1 MDFSGI
7 SAQLSSSPITALGLV
22 FLAGVFTSLN
32 PCIYPMIPI
41 TAAIVGGQTVGE
53 EKPPRSRTVIL
64 TFAYVVGL
72 ASVYSTLGIIA
83 GATGTMFGTISTN
96 PWLYFAMANVLI
108 LSALAMFDVIPIR
121 LPAAL
126 QAKAATAGTAGRAS
140 GAFIMGAFSG
150 LVAAPCGAP
159 VMAAILTWVGTKGSP
174 TLGFIYLLAF
184 SLGMCT
190 LLVVVGLSSGALSR
204 LPRAGNWMNWVKK
217 GFGVLMLAVA
227 EYYLIEMGKL
237 VL

>member
-1 MDFSGI
+1 MDFSGL
-7 SAQLSSSPITALGLV
+7 SAQLSSSPITAIGLI
-22 FLAGVFTSLN
+22 FLAGVFTSFN

-41 TAAIVGGQTVGE
+41 TAAIVGGQTLGE
-53 EKPPRSRTVIL
+53 EKPPRGRTLLL
-64 TFAYVVGL
+64 TMAYVIGL
-72 ASVYSTLGIIA
+72 ASVYSTLGLIA
-83 GATGTMFGTISTN
+83 GVTGTMFGTISTN

-126 QAKAATAGTAGRAS
+126 ATRAATAGTAGRAS
-140 GAFIMGAFSG
+140 GAFIMGAMSG

-159 VMAAILTWVGTKGSP
+159 VMAAILTWVGSKGSP
-174 TLGFIYLLAF
+174 TLGFVYLLVF

-190 LLVVVGLSSGALSR
+190 LLVIVGLSSGALSR
-204 LPRAGNWMNWVKK
+204 LPRAGEWMNWVKK

>member
-1 MDFSGI
+1 MDFSGL
-7 SAQLSSSPITALGLV
+7 SAQLSSSPITAIGLI
-22 FLAGVFTSLN
+22 FMAGVFTSFN

-41 TAAIVGGQTVGE
+41 TAAIVGGQTLGE
-53 EKPPRSRTVIL
+53 EKPPRGRTLLL
-64 TFAYVVGL
+64 TMAYVIGL
-72 ASVYSTLGIIA
+72 ASVYSTLGLIA
-83 GATGTMFGTISTN
+83 GVTGTMFGTISTN

-126 QAKAATAGTAGRAS
+126 ATRAATAGTAGRAS
-140 GAFIMGAFSG
+140 GAFIMGAMSG

-159 VMAAILTWVGTKGSP
+159 VMAAILTWVGSQGSP
-174 TLGFIYLLAF
+174 TLGFVYLLVF
-184 SLGMCT
+184 SLGMCAV
-190 LLVVVGLSSGALSR
+190 LVIVGLSSGALSR
-204 LPRAGNWMNWVKK
+204 LPRAGEWMNWVKK